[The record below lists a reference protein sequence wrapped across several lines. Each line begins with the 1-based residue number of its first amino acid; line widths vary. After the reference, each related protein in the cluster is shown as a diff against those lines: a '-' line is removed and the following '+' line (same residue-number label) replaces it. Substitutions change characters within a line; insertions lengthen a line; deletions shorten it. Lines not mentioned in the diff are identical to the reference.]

1 MGLLHGIATKETSSL
16 SLNCFHGEGFVSRN
30 ASRNTRGRVQGEV
43 LLVPLISCSNEAEAI
58 IAFRNN
64 HAVGVCTERVKVNAD
79 NRKTA
84 SKWPTGMLVSR
95 DYCHAPLGVSSFS
108 FSIERLHVTS
118 QPRLS
123 AILVHNQILPFTDE
137 MVNCAVVRCS

>member
-30 ASRNTRGRVQGEV
+30 ASRNTRGRVPGEV

-64 HAVGVCTERVKVNAD
+64 LAVGMCTERVKVNAD

-84 SKWPTGMLVSR
+84 SKFQSTTRAGRAHARGFAR
-95 DYCHAPLGVSSFS
+95 DVKTFAPK
-108 FSIERLHVTS
+108 
-118 QPRLS
+118 
-123 AILVHNQILPFTDE
+123 VHN
-137 MVNCAVVRCS
+137 V